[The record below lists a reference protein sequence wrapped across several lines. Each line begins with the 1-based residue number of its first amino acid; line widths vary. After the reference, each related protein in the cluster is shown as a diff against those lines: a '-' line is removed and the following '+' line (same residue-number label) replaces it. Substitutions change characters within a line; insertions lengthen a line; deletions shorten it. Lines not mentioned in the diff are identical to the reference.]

1 MDSFYFEERRKEYLE
16 LSSKEKSVRKL
27 LFELI
32 SFLKELLSQ
41 ENDLLKEVY
50 LLETIPELI
59 PLVEIYSAYGVE
71 PNKTKDL
78 LKTVEKLIPFIKD
91 ENSQI
96 KIKNQILRINNELN
110 TLQLFLEGKDFP
122 NEINSLSFPVLERT
136 VNNSLS
142 YGMVEQLEISIHSNK
157 KNNKLEFNL
166 IPSLPTIDEKL
177 KKQIDNS
184 WNFASSYVKSQNNRI
199 KSNLEVTIRF
209 VNKLGIYE
217 GDSLGVAL
225 TVGFIQELLRYYD
238 LREEISYENNI
249 ITTGS
254 MNEEGQIGAVGGEII
269 RTKLITAF
277 YSKANKFIVPL
288 DDLNS
293 AKEVLNT
300 LFEKFP
306 KRKLVIIPMQ
316 NINDVINRRD
326 IVGIEKQNIVRWGS
340 KKLIKNKIAVS
351 LTIILAAV
359 LLSFYYV
366 NQDKNP
372 ASIEMLD
379 GKIFIKNKVNKV
391 LWSKDYS
398 ACTEKILNVV
408 SSYLYNKCR
417 IIDIDNDG
425 KNEVL
430 VALSENSSNLFLYNS
445 IGEVIWE
452 YNHTDSLGTN
462 DEKFTG
468 QFGIHGI
475 IDTIHANGKI
485 ELLIYFQHY
494 NYYPTGIAKLD
505 LITGEK
511 ISDVLW
517 HPGPIG

>member
-1 MDSFYFEERRKEYLE
+1 
-16 LSSKEKSVRKL
+16 
-27 LFELI
+27 
-32 SFLKELLSQ
+32 
-41 ENDLLKEVY
+41 
-50 LLETIPELI
+50 
-59 PLVEIYSAYGVE
+59 
-71 PNKTKDL
+71 
-78 LKTVEKLIPFIKD
+78 
-91 ENSQI
+91 
-96 KIKNQILRINNELN
+96 
-110 TLQLFLEGKDFP
+110 
-122 NEINSLSFPVLERT
+122 
-136 VNNSLS
+136 
-142 YGMVEQLEISIHSNK
+142 
-157 KNNKLEFNL
+157 
-166 IPSLPTIDEKL
+166 
-177 KKQIDNS
+177 
-184 WNFASSYVKSQNNRI
+184 
-199 KSNLEVTIRF
+199 
-209 VNKLGIYE
+209 
-217 GDSLGVAL
+217 
-225 TVGFIQELLRYYD
+225 
-238 LREEISYENNI
+238 ISYENNI

-269 RTKLITAF
+269 RTKLITAS
-277 YSKANKFIVPL
+277 YSITNKFIVPL

-293 AKEVLNT
+293 AIEVLNT
-300 LFEKFP
+300 LNEKFP
-306 KRKLVIIPMQ
+306 KRKLAIIPMQ

-351 LTIILAAV
+351 LAIILTAV

-408 SSYLYNKCR
+408 SSYPYNKCR
-417 IIDIDNDG
+417 IIDVDNDG

-430 VALSENSSNLFLYNS
+430 VALSEGSNNLFLYNS

-452 YNHTDSLGTN
+452 YKHADSLGTK

-468 QFGIHGI
+468 QFNILGI

-505 LITGEK
+505 LLTGEK

-517 HPGPIG
+517 HPGAIGGAVLVDWNKDGKKEIIAGGASNGMHKAYLFSIDHDKLSGTFPTSENYTFINKQLSEFNNYILFSQTDYGQHFFPKYNAVLGVPEIVNQYLSIGVFEGKANLLEADFSYGIRFNNMLVPVQTVIGDKFVVFRDKLINDGILNPPYTDAPEFHDSIL